1 MNLSYYL
8 LANQLKGMSNLN
20 NQESNLQIYC
30 TFKKE
35 NIDFQTI
42 LQKAFI
48 EFIQEKEK

>member
-1 MNLSYYL
+1 MNR
-8 LANQLKGMSNLN
+8 LN
-20 NQESNLQIYC
+20 SQENNLQIYC

-35 NIDFQTI
+35 NIDFQKV